1 MEKAYDIGALGERLK
16 AKGLDLAEGA
26 AGIVYVEVKEWL
38 KESAALSENKFDDLA
53 SPFLDQLDTVVLPQ
67 IDKIDGAVG

>member
-1 MEKAYDIGALGERLK
+1 MEKAYDIKDLGERLK
-16 AKGLDLAEGA
+16 AKGLDLAEEA
-26 AGIVYVEVKEWL
+26 VGIVYKETKEWI

-53 SPFLDQLDTVVLPQ
+53 APFLDQLDAVVLPQ